1 MVLRNNTGHVH
12 YRIIMAETGPLYLPM
27 LTIMAFIVILGGALL
42 ALIYLVSTR
51 TPNRLLRAAAPVAV
65 MLLGII
71 WLRDTDAGNIIA
83 ASVLFVAPM
92 AALIVPFL
100 FPGFTGPKTGIR
112 RIVACDLI
120 VSIVMVGFTFFF
132 VLSGLSMIPWIYG
145 HTPLSNSVV
154 YACVIAADLV
164 LAAVV
169 YFILNRVG
177 VLAEG

>member
-12 YRIIMAETGPLYLPM
+12 YRKSMAETGPLYLPM
-27 LTIMAFIVILGGALL
+27 LTIMAFIMILGGALL

-51 TPNRLLRAAAPVAV
+51 TPNRFLRAAAPVAI

-71 WLRDTDAGNIIA
+71 WLKDTDTGNIIV

-100 FPGFTGPKTGIR
+100 FPGFTGPKTGIK

-120 VSIVMVGFTFFF
+120 ISIVTSGFVFYYCTVRPVDGSLDLPAHASFQQPR
-132 VLSGLSMIPWIYG
+132 VRVRDRGGSGARGS
-145 HTPLSNSVV
+145 
-154 YACVIAADLV
+154 
-164 LAAVV
+164 
-169 YFILNRVG
+169 G
-177 VLAEG
+177 VFYSEPGRGSG